1 MTYDCFILHND
12 QTLEPARRLARYLSR
27 PGGQVGLG
35 NAYQECDVLLCL
47 IPLTELADQSAFE
60 HDSIIIPLAA
70 TMVSDRSPDQ
80 WIESVLERLVVLAA
94 HGRSAREATETVD
107 TTELTRA
114 AFATLERATDASSGD
129 DLLKRIESILETT
142 QALSDSLAQ
151 ASQHE
156 SRWELYQ
163 RANHILLD
171 LITESEIEDFGV
183 DVIASIVD
191 ILEDAAERANDA
203 GDDDESAIEIFE
215 DCYTYLL
222 LGLETSYALQTVDA
236 LIESIISSGRAAS
249 ASLIAEVIKVA
260 MTHGD
265 DLFERDAY
273 QWALQVYLM
282 AAQGVYR
289 LVNDSVS
296 ESTKTAEVAVGSLAL
311 YAEITIDGP
320 IANAEQLCT
329 DLRETLDNVLA
340 AALGERAWEHDS

>member
-1 MTYDCFILHND
+1 MTYDCFILHDD
-12 QTLEPARRLARYLSR
+12 QTLEPARRLAQYLSR
-27 PGGQVGLG
+27 PGGQIGLG
-35 NAYQECDVLLCL
+35 NTYQKCDVLVCL
-47 IPLTELADQSAFE
+47 VPLVELRDPAAFE
-60 HDSIIIPLAA
+60 NDSIIIPLASTLA
-70 TMVSDRSPDQ
+70 PDTSPDQ
-80 WIESVLERLVVLAA
+80 WIDSVLERLVILAA
-94 HGRSAREATETVD
+94 HGRSAREATEGVD

-114 AFATLERATDASSGD
+114 AFATLERAADVSMGS
-129 DLLKRIESILETT
+129 DLLKRIEGILETT

-236 LIESIISSGRAAS
+236 LIDSIISSGRSAT

-289 LVNDSVS
+289 LVNDSVP
-296 ESTKTAEVAVGSLAL
+296 ESSKTAEVALASLAL
-311 YAEITIDGP
+311 YGEVTIDGP

-329 DLRETLDNVLA
+329 DLRDTLESVLA
-340 AALGERAWEHDS
+340 ATGSAREHDS